1 MGGKDINI
9 MAQEMITMTSKEL
22 SRYETIKKLIEGI
35 INGTQASEQL
45 RLTVRQIKR
54 LKASVK
60 TYGAKGLIHGNR
72 GKPSNRKLSEKI
84 IEKAKHY
91 LKKYYYDF
99 KPTFASE
106 KLQERHNI
114 KLGREKVRQ
123 IMIEEKLWKPKPKM
137 ETRKYRSWRPRK
149 ECYGQMQQFDGSYHK
164 WFEDRGKE
172 DCLLASIDDAT
183 GKITKAEF
191 ADNEGVTPT
200 FMFWKEYAS
209 AFGKPVSIYL
219 DRHSTYKVNAKSIFD
234 DPKVLTQFERAMK
247 DLDIHI
253 IHAYSPQ
260 AKGRIE
266 RLFET
271 LQDRLIKELRLE
283 KINTAPEANEFL
295 QKEFI
300 PKFNERFSVVA
311 QNHGDLHRKLT
322 KIDREDLDAIF
333 SKQHTRKVNND
344 FTISFRGIWHQLSEQ
359 QPTTVLR
366 NDAVLLEERLDG
378 TLWISMRGKY
388 LKFTVLP
395 ERPKKVMKLRVTA
408 LTRERQIWK
417 PPADHPWKR
426 PFILAK
432 SRIEN
437 EMTVA

>member
-1 MGGKDINI
+1 

-22 SRYETIKKLIEGI
+22 SRYETIKRLIEGM
-35 INGTQASEQL
+35 INGTQASKQL
-45 RLTVRQIKR
+45 RLTIRQVKR

-60 TYGAKGLIHGNR
+60 LNGAKGLIHGNR
-72 GKPSNRKLSEKI
+72 GKPGNRKLSEKI
-84 IEKAKHY
+84 INKAKQY
-91 LKKYYYDF
+91 LKKYYHDF

-106 KLQERHNI
+106 KLQERHGI

-123 IMIEEKLWKPKPKM
+123 IMIDEKLWKPKSKM

-149 ECYGQMQQFDGSYHK
+149 EYYGQMEQFDGSYHK

-183 GKITKAEF
+183 GKITQAAF
-191 ADNEGVTPT
+191 ADHEGVTPA
-200 FMFWKEYAS
+200 FLFWKKYAS
-209 AFGKPVSIYL
+209 AIGKPVSIYL
-219 DRHSTYKVNAKSIFD
+219 DRHSTYKVNSKSVFD

-266 RLFET
+266 RLFGT

-283 KINTAPEANEFL
+283 KINTAPTANEFL
-295 QKEFI
+295 QKKFI
-300 PKFNERFSVVA
+300 TKFNDKFSVDA
-311 QNHGDLHRKLT
+311 QSQGDLHRKLT
-322 KIDREDLDAIF
+322 EIDTKNLDTIF

-344 FTISFRGIWHQLSEQ
+344 FTISFKGVWHQLAEQ

-366 NDAVLLEERLDG
+366 KDEVLLEERIDG
-378 TLWISMRGKY
+378 TLWISIRGKY
-388 LKFTVLP
+388 LEYTVLP
-395 ERPKKVMKLRVTA
+395 ERPKKEIKMRVTA
-408 LTRERQIWK
+408 LTRERQSWK

-426 PFILAK
+426 PFILSK
-432 SRIEN
+432 SRIE
-437 EMTVA
+437 AGDGCRIKLSP